1 MTAPDGGTA
10 RPEPHRPTSDRP
22 TSDRPDADRR
32 DADRPASRRALLRTG
47 AAGLT
52 AGIAAGAVGAGTAR
66 AAPPAAGRG
75 QGAGDGE
82 FDGKVVLVTGATSGM
97 GEAAARALAG
107 RGAKVF
113 FCGRRARL
121 GREIEADIRRAGGEA
136 TYMRTDVRHEDQVR
150 DFVRGCVR
158 RYGRIDVAYNN
169 AGIESPRA
177 ARLHEQT
184 LADME
189 DVWRTN
195 AAGTFLC
202 MKYEIPQMLDQ
213 GGGVVVNT
221 ASISAEVGFAT
232 ISPYNASKH
241 AVASLTKVA
250 ALEYAP
256 EGVRVTAFAP
266 GAVDTPMLRRAAEA
280 FDLTYEEIAQDYP
293 IRRIVRAEEMAAVM
307 MWLGSSAAA
316 PVVGTDVDVSGGW
329 LTA

>member
-1 MTAPDGGTA
+1 MTAPETEA
-10 RPEPHRPTSDRP
+10 VRPAEDRPTSGRPTSDRP
-22 TSDRPDADRR
+22 
-32 DADRPASRRALLRTG
+32 ADRPASRRALLRTG
-47 AAGLT
+47 TAGLAAGL
-52 AGIAAGAVGAGTAR
+52 AAGAVTTGTAR
-66 AAPPAAGRG
+66 AASPAADGGR
-75 QGAGDGE
+75 AAADDE

-97 GEAAARALAG
+97 GAAAARALAG
-107 RGAKVF
+107 RGARVF

-121 GREIEADIRRAGGEA
+121 GREVEAEIRGAGGEA
-136 TYMRTDVRHEDQVR
+136 TYMRADVRHEDQVR
-150 DFVRGCVR
+150 AFVRGCVR

-169 AGIESPRA
+169 AGVESPRA

-184 LADME
+184 LADVE

-202 MKYEIPQMLDQ
+202 MKYEIPQMLAQ

-232 ISPYNASKH
+232 IAPYNASKH

-250 ALEYAP
+250 ALEYAA

-280 FDLTYEEIAQDYP
+280 FGVTYEEIARDYP

-316 PVVGTDVDVSGGW
+316 PVVGTDVDASGGW
-329 LTA
+329 LTG

>member
-1 MTAPDGGTA
+1 MTAPDTTSGTA
-10 RPEPHRPTSDRP
+10 ADTTSGTAAAASGR
-22 TSDRPDADRR
+22 A
-32 DADRPASRRALLRTG
+32 ASRRALLRTG
-47 AAGLT
+47 TAGLAAGL
-52 AGIAAGAVGAGTAR
+52 AAGAAGAGTAR
-66 AAPPAAGRG
+66 AAAPAAGRG
-75 QGAGDGE
+75 QRAGDDE
-82 FDGKVVLVTGATSGM
+82 FDGKVALVTGATSGM

-107 RGAKVF
+107 RGARVF
-113 FCGRRARL
+113 FCGRRAHL

-136 TYMRTDVRHEDQVR
+136 TYMRTDVRHEEQVR

-177 ARLHEQT
+177 APLHEQT

-202 MKYEIPQMLDQ
+202 MKYEIPQMLAQ

-280 FDLTYEEIAQDYP
+280 FGVTYEEIAQDYP